1 MIPRINGDLKDI
13 KETKEI
19 KEIKEINLM
28 VIKSIRSFPIDDVIN
43 KFSINEDVTTTI
55 KGLDFNELYKLTDLN
70 QLLITANDKLI
81 KKIVQSID
89 I

>member
-1 MIPRINGDLKDI
+1 MIPRINGDLKD
-13 KETKEI
+13 
-19 KEIKEINLM
+19 IKEINLM

-43 KFSINEDVTTTI
+43 KFGINEDVTAAI